1 MTKIVPDPPRV
12 NSRKTTYTAFGCSNG
27 NHPPLF
33 SVCEGIELED
43 ALVHLSLQIQCAKD
57 TTAQACERADAQ
69 FKHLLVAAQQSLE
82 MSTVLIDTVLDGMQ
96 AQAVDAAH

>member
-1 MTKIVPDPPRV
+1 MTKIVPDPPLTTTR
-12 NSRKTTYTAFGCSNG
+12 RKPVYTAFGCCNG

-57 TTAQACERADAQ
+57 TTAQACERADEQ
-69 FKHLLVAAQQSLE
+69 FKTLLIAAQQSLE
-82 MSTVLIDTVLDGMQ
+82 MSNVLIETVLDGM
-96 AQAVDAAH
+96 DANAAPQ

>member
-1 MTKIVPDPPRV
+1 MTKIVPDPPLTTTR
-12 NSRKTTYTAFGCSNG
+12 RKPVYTAFGCCNG

-57 TTAQACERADAQ
+57 TTAQACERADEQ
-69 FKHLLVAAQQSLE
+69 FKTLLIAAQQSLE
-82 MSTVLIDTVLDGMQ
+82 MSNVLIDSMLDAME
-96 AQAVDAAH
+96 ANAAPQ

>member
-1 MTKIVPDPPRV
+1 MVKTVSNPPLTTQP
-12 NSRKTTYTAFGCSNG
+12 RKRIYPAFGYCNG

-57 TTAQACERADAQ
+57 TTAQACERADEQ
-69 FKHLLVAAQQSLE
+69 FKTLLIAAQQSLE
-82 MSTVLIDTVLDGMQ
+82 MSTVLIDTVLDGME
-96 AQAVDAAH
+96 ANAAPE

>member
-1 MTKIVPDPPRV
+1 MTKIVPDPPLV
-12 NSRKTTYTAFGCSNG
+12 NPRKTAYSAFGCCNG

-69 FKHLLVAAQQSLE
+69 FKDLLVAAQQSLE
-82 MSTVLIDTVLDGMQ
+82 MSTVLIDTVLDGME
-96 AQAVDAAH
+96 AQAVDA